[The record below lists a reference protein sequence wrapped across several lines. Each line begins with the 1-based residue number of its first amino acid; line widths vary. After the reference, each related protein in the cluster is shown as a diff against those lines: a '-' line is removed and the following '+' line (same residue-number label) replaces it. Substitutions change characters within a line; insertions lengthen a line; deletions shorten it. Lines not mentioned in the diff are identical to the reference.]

1 MRFLFELNFHTN
13 YFKEDEGPDHFVM
26 VAFEGPAQL
35 REDVVS
41 GAIADLRDDIEGETV
56 THDFY
61 GQDGGEWS
69 RNGYSIYEA
78 DETEIENI
86 INLWTEGLKAEYGD
100 KIKDPV
106 RYSFT
111 VVDDEDYG
119 KKDALAFEKVFCG

>member
-1 MRFLFELNFHTN
+1 MRYLFELNFHTN

-26 VAFEGPAQL
+26 VAFEGPADI
-35 REDVVS
+35 REDIVS
-41 GAIADLRDDIEGETV
+41 GAIAGLCEDIEYETV